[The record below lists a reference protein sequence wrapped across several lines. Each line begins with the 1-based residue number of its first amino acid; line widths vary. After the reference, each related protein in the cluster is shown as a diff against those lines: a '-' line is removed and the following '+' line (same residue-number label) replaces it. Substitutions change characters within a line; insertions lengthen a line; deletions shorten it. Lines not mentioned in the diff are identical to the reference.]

1 VLLRALATTTCL
13 LAAAPAY
20 AYSVLAHEAIIDTEW
35 DKGIKPLLLQRYPNS
50 SPEDLRQAHAYAYAG
65 SIIQD
70 MGYYPFGSHFFTD
83 LLHYVR
89 SGDFIVNLI
98 RESQSLDEYA
108 FALGAL
114 AHYAA
119 DTEGHSVAVN
129 RAVPVEYPKLQR
141 KYGGVVTYED
151 DPTAHLRVEF
161 GFDVLQVARGN
172 YAPQAYHDFIGFQ
185 VARPLLERAFRD
197 TYSLE
202 LNDVFHDLDL
212 ALGTYRRAV
221 SAVIPEM
228 TRAAWDMK
236 KDDIQKARPGVTRQ
250 KFVYRLS
257 RAGYRKEWSGGY
269 RGPGPGTQI
278 LAFFIR
284 IVPKVGPFRPLG
296 FKVPTPATERFF
308 EDSFNRTLDRYDHLL
323 REQGARQLQ
332 LADLDFD
339 TGKPT
344 RPGEYR
350 MADNAYGQLAEK
362 LARQDPA
369 SVNPDVRQ
377 NVLAFFSDLNQPYW
391 IKEKRHEWIETVE
404 AVEKLKSEGTASRV
418 QQ

>member
-1 VLLRALATTTCL
+1 VQYRALAVLL
-13 LAAAPAY
+13 LAATPPLQ

-35 DKGIKPLLLQRYPNS
+35 DKGIQPLLRARYPNAS
-50 SPEDLRQAHAYAYAG
+50 GEDLRNAHAYAYAG
-65 SIIQD
+65 AIIQD
-70 MGYYPFGSHFFTD
+70 MGYYPFGSHFFTE

-98 RESQSLDEYA
+98 RDSQNLDEYA

-119 DTEGHSVAVN
+119 DTEGHSIAVN

-141 KYGGVVTYED
+141 KYGTVVTYED

-161 GFDVLQVARGN
+161 AFDVLQVARGN

-197 TYSLE
+197 TYGLE
-202 LNDVFHDLDL
+202 LKDVFDDLDL

-221 SAVIPEM
+221 STVIPEM

-236 KDDIQKARPGVTRQ
+236 KEDLQKAHPGVTRRQ
-250 KFVYRLS
+250 FVYRLS
-257 RAGYRKEWSGGY
+257 RAGYRRDWSGAY
-269 RGPGPGTQI
+269 KGPGPGTRV
-278 LAFFIR
+278 LAVFIR
-284 IVPKVGPFRPLG
+284 IVPKVGPFRTLG
-296 FKVPTPATERFF
+296 FKVPTPAAERFF
-308 EDSFNRTLDRYDHLL
+308 EDSFDRTLDRYDRLL
-323 REQGARQLQ
+323 HEQRARQLQ

-350 MADNAYGQLAEK
+350 MADNAYAQLAEK
-362 LARQDPA
+362 LARKDPGSVDPA
-369 SVNPDVRQ
+369 VRQ

-391 IKEKRHEWIETVE
+391 TKEKRKEWLETVA
-404 AVEKLKSEGTASRV
+404 AVEKLRSEGTASRV

>member
-1 VLLRALATTTCL
+1 VLLRALAILL
-13 LAAAPAY
+13 LAAAPAQS
-20 AYSVLAHEAIIDTEW
+20 YSVLAHEAIIDTEW
-35 DKGIKPLLLQRYPNS
+35 DKGIRPLLQARYPNAS
-50 SPEDLRQAHAYAYAG
+50 AEALRKAHAYAYAG

-70 MGYYPFGSHFFTD
+70 MGYYPFGSHFFTN

-89 SGDFIVNLI
+89 SGDFILNLI
-98 RESQSLDEYA
+98 RDSQNLDEYA

-119 DTEGHSVAVN
+119 DTEGHSIAVN
-129 RAVPVEYPKLQR
+129 RAVPVEYPKLER
-141 KYGGVVTYED
+141 KYGSVVTYED

-161 GFDVLQVARGN
+161 GFDVIQVARGN

-185 VARPLLERAFRD
+185 VARPLLERAFHD
-197 TYSLE
+197 TYGLE
-202 LNDVFHDLDL
+202 LNDVFKDLDL

-221 SAVIPEM
+221 SVVVPEM
-228 TRAAWDMK
+228 TRAAWHMK
-236 KDDIQKARPGVTRQ
+236 KEDIQKARPGVTRRQ
-250 KFVYRLS
+250 FVYRLS
-257 RAGYRKEWSGGY
+257 RAGYRQEWDGAY
-269 RGPGPGTQI
+269 KGPGPGTRV
-278 LAFFIR
+278 LAVFIR

-296 FKVPTPATERFF
+296 FKVPSAAAERLF
-308 EDSFNRTLDRYDHLL
+308 EDSFDRTLDRYGRLL
-323 REQGARQLQ
+323 HEQGVRQLQ

-350 MADNAYGQLAEK
+350 MADDAYAELAEK
-362 LARQDPA
+362 LAHKDPA
-369 SVNPDVRQ
+369 SIDPAVRQ

-391 IKEKRHEWIETVE
+391 TKQRRHEWIETVE
-404 AVEKLKSEGTASRV
+404 AVEKLKSEGSASRV